1 MKTKIAGLCNILF
14 GGYIGWIAYDCY
26 HQGTLASNQINA
38 MAAIA
43 LWIILCGLYYLL
55 KRE

>member
-14 GGYIGWIAYDCY
+14 GGYIGWIAYDCH

>member
-14 GGYIGWIAYDCY
+14 GGYAYDCY

-43 LWIILCGLYYLL
+43 LWIILCGLFNIF
-55 KRE
+55 